1 LVLVL
6 KNSKK
11 KSRQLNKAGNAPI
24 ALSEFDLQAAA
35 ANEGTHQSLPP
46 RHSAGTSEHKSF
58 AAEST

>member
-1 LVLVL
+1 MA
-6 KNSKK
+6 KK
-11 KSRQLNKAGNAPI
+11 TRQLNKAGNAPI